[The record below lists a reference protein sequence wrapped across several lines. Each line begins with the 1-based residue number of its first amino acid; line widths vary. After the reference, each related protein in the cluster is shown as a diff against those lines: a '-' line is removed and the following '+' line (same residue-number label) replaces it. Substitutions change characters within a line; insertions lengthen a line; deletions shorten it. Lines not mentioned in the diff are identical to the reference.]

1 MPGLVKIIRGFVAF
15 VFVLFCFCESLCVHA
30 EEMPIGGEGDRA
42 HGGQCSTGMRVDADD
57 IANKCTESVDESYG
71 DRSERNPGSWLGYHM
86 TCLEDNIK
94 LITQCFVSPDKS
106 AMVSERLHKYKKDLY
121 ELFSL
126 IYDGHWNCGCGSGV
140 AISESDAVD
149 KLMLVV
155 LKSLA
160 RAVNTCA
167 SVPVQPRE
175 EEEEPARGR
184 NVGQQGNSSE
194 P

>member
-1 MPGLVKIIRGFVAF
+1 MPGLVKMIRGFVAF

-57 IANKCTESVDESYG
+57 IAYRCEKMVDESDDKQYG
-71 DRSERNPGSWLGYHM
+71 MAPNFWFGYHVE
-86 TCLEDNIK
+86 CLENSIQ
-94 LITQCFVSPDKS
+94 LTAQHFVVPDKS
-106 AMVSERLHKYKKDLY
+106 AVASEMLHKYKKDLY
-121 ELFSL
+121 KIFSDVC
-126 IYDGHWNCGCGSGV
+126 DGHWNCGCGSGV
-140 AISESDAVD
+140 AISENQAVD

-167 SVPVQPRE
+167 SVPVQPRVE
-175 EEEEPARGR
+175 EGPARGR
-184 NVGQQGNSSE
+184 NVGQEGNASE

>member
-1 MPGLVKIIRGFVAF
+1 MLGLVKIIRGFVVF

-57 IANKCTESVDESYG
+57 IDYKCTESVNESYG
-71 DRSERNPGSWLGYHM
+71 ELSEMIPSFWLDYHID
-86 TCLEDNIK
+86 CLENSIQ
-94 LITQCFVSPDKS
+94 LTAQRFTLPDKS
-106 AMVSERLHKYKKDLY
+106 AAVSEILHRYEKDLY
-121 ELFSL
+121 EIFSNV
-126 IYDGHWNCGCGSGV
+126 YSGPWNCGCGSGM
-140 AISESDAVD
+140 AISKSRAVD
-149 KLMLVV
+149 KLILVV

-167 SVPVQPRE
+167 SVPVQPRV
-175 EEEEPARGR
+175 EEEPARGR
-184 NVGQQGNSSE
+184 DVGQPDNASE